1 MRTPLRAV
9 RLASSRLI
17 TVALM
22 LAAALLSAGC
32 GTLPKPPPAEVREQL
47 DRVAVVVVPGGPRT
61 DFHTFATSRSE
72 GTAKGAA
79 LGASQ
84 GVMEA
89 LAQGAASGGG
99 GAYAGVAT
107 AIAVMI
113 LAMVG
118 GLVGA
123 VSGHQQAVPSDVSA
137 QVETR
142 VEESVARLALG
153 DLLGARLLES
163 AAARAELRSK
173 RLVLYD
179 SATAAPELPALR
191 EQGIDSVLLLEVREA
206 GFEGGSGGNPLIHLY
221 VTAHLRLTRVAD
233 GGTAY
238 ERDFRHSGQEQTF
251 GHWFA
256 EGSVELE
263 RAFGLAID
271 DLAGR
276 VLDEMYLVTEFP
288 FGSGLWA
295 LPSSEY
301 YGTCWLKPVYPPHHI
316 KPFGRFLWENMTTPG
331 RAASESIRD
340 MIQYETVNSR
350 QPLLRWEEF
359 PRPRDRVPGND
370 AILQSI
376 GNVTYDIRIW
386 EAPTGYPERLVYDI
400 RDLQQPQYRPGRTL
414 RPGTRYFWTFRARYT
429 LGSRPQAT
437 RWAYSPVPATAPGMP
452 GGGSCDMDQI
462 PSSNYYRFA
471 TP

>member
-1 MRTPLRAV
+1 MRVPQRAV
-9 RLASSRLI
+9 RLAPTGLVVVI
-17 TVALM
+17 LL
-22 LAAALLSAGC
+22 LAAAMVNAGC
-32 GTLPKPPPAEVREQL
+32 SALPKLPPAEVREQL
-47 DRVAVVVVPGGPRT
+47 DRVAIVVAPGGPRT

-84 GVMEA
+84 GVIEA

-107 AIAVMI
+107 AIAAMI
-113 LAMVG
+113 MAIVG

-123 VSGHQQAVPSDVSA
+123 VAGHQQAVAGEVSA

-142 VEESVARLALG
+142 VEESVARLGLG
-153 DLLGARLLES
+153 DRLGARLLET
-163 AAARAELRSK
+163 AAARPELRSK

-179 SATAAPELPALR
+179 SAAMAPELPTLR
-191 EQGIDSVLLLEVREA
+191 EQGLDTVLLLEVREA
-206 GFEGGSGGNPLIHLY
+206 GFEGGSGSNPLIHLY
-221 VTAHLRLTRVAD
+221 LTAHLRLTRVAD
-233 GGTAY
+233 GVTAY
-238 ERDFRHSGQEQTF
+238 ERDFRHAGQERAF

-256 EGSVELE
+256 DGPAELE
-263 RAFGLAID
+263 KAFGQAVD

-276 VLDEMYLVTEFP
+276 VLDELYLVTEFP
-288 FGSGLWA
+288 FDSGLWA
-295 LPSSEY
+295 PPGSEY
-301 YGTCWLKPVYPPHHI
+301 YGTCFLKPIDPPNRI
-316 KPFGRFLWENMTTPG
+316 KPFGRFLWENITTPG
-331 RAASESIRD
+331 RAPDESIRD
-340 MIQYETVNSR
+340 MILYETVDSR
-350 QPLLRWEEF
+350 QPLLRWEAF
-359 PRPRDRVPGND
+359 PRPRDRVPGNETV
-370 AILQSI
+370 LQSI
-376 GNVTYDIRIW
+376 GNVTYDVRIW

-400 RDLQQPQYRPGRTL
+400 RGLRQPQYNPGRAL
-414 RPGTRYFWTFRARYT
+414 LPHTRYFWSFRARYT

-452 GGGSCDMDQI
+452 AGGSCDMDQI